1 MSQAAVQFDQQH
13 YQDAREAYQ
22 DLNEV
27 ISDIALD
34 VKRDN
39 DVTYSVV
46 WETENHDYGADYRVI
61 DTDRLALED
70 TLIIQGQSR
79 GGTYEVVPKA
89 SGPPVVRYHHPEGS
103 IGWEEEASEL
113 IIMYGR
119 FEYDPDERGN
129 LVDWVREKIPR

>member
-27 ISDIALD
+27 ISDIVLD

-46 WETENHDYGADYRVI
+46 WKQRTTITV
-61 DTDRLALED
+61 
-70 TLIIQGQSR
+70 LITGLLIQI
-79 GGTYEVVPKA
+79 A
-89 SGPPVVRYHHPEGS
+89 SPS
-103 IGWEEEASEL
+103 
-113 IIMYGR
+113 
-119 FEYDPDERGN
+119 
-129 LVDWVREKIPR
+129 KIHS